1 MASNLE
7 DALRLEER
15 SEETS
20 IKDWD
25 KMDRAMCGAIRSYLI
40 QDIKYHVMTDI
51 LVRKIWKILESKY
64 LTKSIENRLHLKKR
78 LYRFE
83 LKRGIFI
90 GEHMNNYTQFLTDLV
105 NVDAV
110 IEEENKVLIMLSSLL
125 HEDYETFILTLING
139 K

>member
-1 MASNLE
+1 
-7 DALRLEER
+7 
-15 SEETS
+15 
-20 IKDWD
+20 
-25 KMDRAMCGAIRSYLI
+25 
-40 QDIKYHVMTDI
+40 MTDI

-90 GEHMNNYTQFLTDLV
+90 GEHMNNYTKLLTDVV